1 MNYQRIL
8 VPYDGSEH
16 AKAAFG
22 AARDLAL
29 SSDSTT
35 VYVVN
40 VVPMASASAFGS
52 TDPVT
57 GGPSPFV
64 DQEGYAAL
72 FDNALSTI
80 KKEVVSDVEGLLD
93 GLSADRVVADAVAHP
108 SAAHGIAEYAS
119 DHGCDLIVMGRR
131 GLGAVRGM
139 LGSVSYGVLRCVDI
153 PVLTVK

>member
-72 FDNALSTI
+72 FDDALSTI

-93 GLSADRVVADAVAHP
+93 GLSADSRRG
-108 SAAHGIAEYAS
+108 SASIRSPRHRRIRRRPRLRPYRDGTPRP
-119 DHGCDLIVMGRR
+119 GRR
-131 GLGAVRGM
+131 SRDAWQRK
-139 LGSVSYGVLRCVDI
+139 LRRVALRRHSRLDRE
-153 PVLTVK
+153 VA